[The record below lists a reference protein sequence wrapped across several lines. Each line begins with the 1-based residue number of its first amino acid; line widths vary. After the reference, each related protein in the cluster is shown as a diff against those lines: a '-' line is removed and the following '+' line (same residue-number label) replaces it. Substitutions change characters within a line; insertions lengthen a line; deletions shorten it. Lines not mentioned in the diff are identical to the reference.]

1 MNITI
6 IQGAFF
12 PIPPIMGGGCEK
24 IWYRMGQ
31 EFARAGHNVVHISR
45 ACPPVLPP
53 ENNIE
58 GVRHVRVHGYDKS
71 GPGWKLKIQ
80 DLLYSRRAC
89 RVIPPDS
96 DVIITNTFWSP
107 ILLKKKAAHKLYVS
121 VERTPKGQMRW
132 YPSGRLRANSVAV
145 AEAIKNELP
154 PKEHYRVVM
163 IPNALPFSAD
173 EPVDLN
179 AKKPVLLYSGRVHPE
194 KGIHLMIQAMR
205 LLENPWPLRIVGPWQ
220 AELNG
225 GGDDYKKSLDEM
237 AKGLP
242 VTFVGPV
249 HDDDV
254 LNGEYRSAAVFVYPS
269 VAEKGE
275 TFGVANVEA
284 MAWGCAPIVSSL
296 DCFKDFIRP
305 KENGLIFNHRG
316 PDAAKNLAEAI
327 RSLMTDAVLRQ
338 AIAKKALEV
347 REIYSPRAV
356 ARLFLKDFA
365 SMVENQINAKS

>member
-31 EFARAGHNVVHISR
+31 EFAREGHKVVHVSR
-45 ACPPVLPP
+45 ACPPDLPA
-53 ENNIE
+53 ENQIE
-58 GVRHVRVHGYDKS
+58 GVRHVRVRGYDKN

-89 RVIPPDS
+89 RVVPPDS
-96 DVIITNTFWSP
+96 DVIVTNTFWSP
-107 ILLKKKAAHKLYVS
+107 ILLKNKAARKLYIS
-121 VERTPKGQMRW
+121 VERIPKGQMRW
-132 YPSGRLRANSVAV
+132 YPCGRLRANSVPV
-145 AEAIKNELP
+145 AEAIKRELP
-154 PKEHYRVVM
+154 AKEHYRVVM

-173 EPVDLN
+173 EHVDIQ

-194 KGIHLMIQAMR
+194 KGIHLIIQAMR
-205 LLENPWPLRIVGPWQ
+205 LLDNSWTLRIVGPWQ

-225 GGDDYKKSLDEM
+225 GGDDYKKELDQL

-254 LNGEYRSAAVFVYPS
+254 LNEEYRSASVFVYPS

-275 TFGVANVEA
+275 TFGIANVEA
-284 MAWGCAPIVSSL
+284 MSWGCAPIVSSL

-305 KENGLIFNHRG
+305 RENGLIFNHRS
-316 PDAAKNLAEAI
+316 PDAPKNLADAI
-327 RSLMTDAVLRQ
+327 RTLTTDKLLRQ
-338 AIAKKALEV
+338 SIAQKALEV
-347 REIYSPRAV
+347 RQVYSSRAV
-356 ARLFLKDFA
+356 AQIFLKDFA
-365 SMVENQINAKS
+365 SMVENQKKT

>member
-1 MNITI
+1 MKITI

-12 PIPPIMGGGCEK
+12 PIPPLMGGGCEK

-31 EFARAGHNVVHISR
+31 EFAREGHEVVHISR
-45 ACPPVLPP
+45 ACPPELPA
-53 ENNIE
+53 ENVIE
-58 GVRHVRVHGYDKS
+58 GVRHVRVQGYNKS
-71 GPGWKLKIQ
+71 GPGWKLKLQ

-89 RVIPPDS
+89 RVIPPDAGI
-96 DVIITNTFWSP
+96 IITNTFWSP
-107 ILLKKKAAHKLYVS
+107 ILLKKKAAHKLYIS
-121 VERTPKGQMRW
+121 VERIPKGQLRW
-132 YPSGRLRANSVAV
+132 YPNGRLRANSVAV

-154 PKEHYRVVM
+154 SKEHYRVVM
-163 IPNALPFSAD
+163 IPNALPFSVD
-173 EPVDLN
+173 EHVDIH

-194 KGIHLMIQAMR
+194 KGIHLMVQAMR

-242 VTFVGPV
+242 ITFVGPV
-249 HDDDV
+249 HDDNV
-254 LNGEYRSAAVFVYPS
+254 LNAEYQSAAVFVYPS

-284 MAWGCAPIVSSL
+284 MSWGCAPIVSSL
-296 DCFKDFIRP
+296 DCFKDFIRQ

-316 PDAAKNLAEAI
+316 PDAAKNLADAI
-327 RSLMTDAVLRQ
+327 RTLTTDTTLRQ
-338 AIAKKALEV
+338 NISQKALEV
-347 REIYSPRAV
+347 RQVYSPRAV
-356 ARLFLKDFA
+356 ARLFLADFA
-365 SMVENQINAKS
+365 SMVENQKNSKP

>member
-1 MNITI
+1 M
-6 IQGAFF
+6 A
-12 PIPPIMGGGCEK
+12 
-24 IWYRMGQ
+24 Q
-31 EFARAGHNVVHISR
+31 EFAHEGHNVVHISR
-45 ACPPVLPP
+45 ACPPDLPA
-53 ENNIE
+53 ENVIE
-58 GVRHVRVHGYDKS
+58 GVCHVRVHGYDKK

-89 RVIPPDS
+89 RVVPPAS

-107 ILLKKKAAHKLYVS
+107 ILLKNKAPRKLYIS
-121 VERTPKGQMRW
+121 VERIPKGQLRW
-132 YPSGRLRANSVAV
+132 YPCGRLRANSIAV

-154 PKEHYRVVM
+154 AKDHHRVVM
-163 IPNALPFSAD
+163 IPNALPFS
-173 EPVDLN
+173 VDGHVDIQ

-194 KGIHLMIQAMR
+194 KGIHLMVQAMR
-205 LLENPWPLRIVGPWQ
+205 SLDHPWPLRIVGPWQ

-225 GGDDYKKSLDEM
+225 GGDDYKRSLDEM

-242 VTFVGPV
+242 ITFVGPV

-254 LNGEYRSAAVFVYPS
+254 LNAEYRSAAVFVYPS

-284 MAWGCAPIVSSL
+284 MSWGCAPIVSSL

-305 KENGLIFNHRG
+305 RENGLIFNHRG
-316 PDAAKNLAEAI
+316 PDAPKNLADAI
-327 RSLMTDAVLRQ
+327 RTLTTDTILRQ
-338 AIAKKALEV
+338 NIAQKALEV
-347 REIYSPRAV
+347 REVYSPRAI

-365 SMVENQINAKS
+365 TMV